1 MKYLKQFNEDY
12 VTEVKILQEYVATI
26 LADFLDEFDCEYKV
40 DKAHWNSSENPT
52 YHVTIN
58 VNSEWGNIKD
68 YLIPF
73 VENMINSFEGP
84 IGIYTKDQS
93 NRNKIM
99 HNTISLYGK
108 SIGVKCYTVKQLN
121 RLNVDTEVIK
131 LGFSIEN
138 TSVKNFIKN
147 I

>member
-12 VTEVKILQEYVATI
+12 ASEVKILQEYVATI
-26 LADFLDEFDCEYKV
+26 LADFLDEFECDYTV
-40 DKAHWNSSENPT
+40 DKAHWNSSDNPT
-52 YHVTIN
+52 YHVTIKAN
-58 VNSEWGNIKD
+58 TEWGNIKD

-73 VENMINSFEGP
+73 VETMINSFEGP
-84 IGIYTKDQS
+84 IGIYSKDQN

-99 HNTISLYGK
+99 PNTVR
-108 SIGVKCYTVKQLN
+108 IGFKCYTVKQLN
-121 RLNVDTEVIK
+121 RLKSDTKVIN

-147 I
+147 Q